1 MKTAKYIIIG
11 AMMTVIGAPVMAQNA
26 TSAVEQAT
34 QIIKSQAADKDR
46 DKQVTAV
53 FKTVKKDAKA
63 VAGIGRAYLDAKD
76 FDNAD
81 KYADLAIKANKNCAA
96 GYVLKGDICVMKDD
110 GGAASSWFENA
121 ITLDPQDPEGYR
133 RYAQINAK
141 ADPEGSIEKLEK
153 LRTIDPSYPVDLV
166 AAEIMSKTNNT
177 DWAIEYYSKA
187 SLNQMENYQLAEY
200 SMLLF
205 LKQKY
210 DESLK
215 VSSFGNNKFPRYGS
229 LNRLT
234 LFNNVNLEKYED
246 AIKYGDRLF
255 NASDDVKYSA
265 LDYIN
270 YGTALQKLKKNDEAI
285 AMFEKVAN
293 NRTFE
298 MTQRVSVYKNLSD
311 VYKSMGDYPKALE
324 YYEKYVKGQPQMTAN
339 IKNGLAQLYRTMAVD
354 ENTTPEQ
361 KQELVAKAD
370 KVFEEIAKEF
380 PTFEQSVTAQR
391 AKLPFILD
399 PEDKAGAAKPH
410 YDKLIEI
417 INGLDSKD
425 ASDLSQLKQALSYNI
440 VYFVKVNEDIAKAK
454 EYATKL
460 LEIDP
465 ENPMAKQVSELQ

>member
-11 AMMTVIGAPVMAQNA
+11 AMMTVISVPTMAQDA
-26 TSAVEQAT
+26 TSAIEQAT
-34 QIIKSQAADKDR
+34 KIIKSGAEDK

-63 VAGIGRAYLDAKD
+63 IAGIGRAYLDAKEY
-76 FDNAD
+76 DNAD

-121 ITLDPQDPEGYR
+121 TTLDPQDPEGYR

-141 ADPEGSIEKLEK
+141 ADPDGSIAKLEQ
-153 LRTIDPSYPVDLV
+153 LRSIDPSYPVDLV
-166 AAEIMSKTNNT
+166 AAEIQSKAGRA
-177 DWAIEYYSKA
+177 DAAIEYYSKVD
-187 SLNQMENYQLAEY
+187 LDKMEDYQLADY
-200 SMLLF
+200 ASTLF

-229 LNRLT
+229 LNRLS
-234 LFNNVNLEKYED
+234 LLNNVNLEKYEE
-246 AIKYGDRLF
+246 AIKFGERLF
-255 NASDDVKYSA
+255 NSSDDVKYTA

-285 AMFEKVAN
+285 KAFEKVVN
-293 NRTFE
+293 TRTFDME
-298 MTQRVSVYKNLSD
+298 QRISVYKNLSD

-324 YYEKYVKGQPQMTAN
+324 YYEKYVKGNQTKMTAN
-339 IKNGLAQLYRTMAVD
+339 IKNGLAQLYRTMAID
-354 ENTTPEQ
+354 ENSTPEQ
-361 KQELVAKAD
+361 KQEAVAKAD
-370 KVFEEIAKEF
+370 KVFSEIAEEF
-380 PTFEQSVTAQR
+380 PAFKQSVTAQR
-391 AKLPFILD
+391 AKLAFILD

-410 YDKLIEI
+410 YDQLIEI
-417 INGLDSKD
+417 INGLESKD
-425 ASDLSQLKQALSYNI
+425 ASDVAQLKQALSYNI

-454 EYATKL
+454 EYAAKL

-465 ENPMAKQVSELQ
+465 ENAMAKQVSELQ

>member
-11 AMMTVIGAPVMAQNA
+11 AMMTVISVPTMAQDA
-26 TSAVEQAT
+26 TSAIEQAT
-34 QIIKSQAADKDR
+34 KIIKSGAEDK

-63 VAGIGRAYLDAKD
+63 IAGIGRAYLNAKE

-121 ITLDPQDPEGYR
+121 NTMDPQDPEGYR
-133 RYAQINAK
+133 RYAQVNAK
-141 ADPEGSIEKLEK
+141 ADPDGSIAKLEQ
-153 LRTIDPSYPVDLV
+153 LRSIDPSYPVDLI
-166 AAEIMSKTNNT
+166 AAEIQSKAGRA
-177 DWAIEYYSKA
+177 DAAIEYYSKVN
-187 SLNQMENYQLAEY
+187 LDKMEDYQLADY
-200 SMLLF
+200 ASTLF

-229 LNRLT
+229 LNRLS
-234 LFNNVNLEKYED
+234 LLNNVNLEKYEE
-246 AIKYGDRLF
+246 AIKFGDRLF
-255 NASDDVKYSA
+255 NSSDDVKYTA

-285 AMFEKVAN
+285 KAFEKVVN
-293 NRTFE
+293 TRTFDME
-298 MTQRVSVYKNLSD
+298 QRISVFKNLSD

-324 YYEKYVKGQPQMTAN
+324 YYEKYVKGNQTKMTAN
-339 IKNGLAQLYRTMAVD
+339 IKNGLAQLYRTMAID
-354 ENTTPEQ
+354 ENSTPEQ
-361 KQELVAKAD
+361 KQEAIAKAD
-370 KVFEEIAKEF
+370 KVFSEIAEEF
-380 PTFEQSVTAQR
+380 PAFKQSVTAQR
-391 AKLPFILD
+391 AKLAFILD

-410 YDKLIEI
+410 YDQLIEI
-417 INGLDSKD
+417 INGLESKD
-425 ASDLSQLKQALSYNI
+425 ASDVAQLKQALSYNI

-454 EYATKL
+454 EYAAKL

-465 ENPMAKQVSELQ
+465 ENAMAKQVSELQ

>member
-11 AMMTVIGAPVMAQNA
+11 AMMTVISAPVMAQDA

-46 DKQVTAV
+46 DKQVAAV

-110 GGAASSWFENA
+110 GGAASGWFENA

-177 DWAIEYYSKA
+177 DRAIEYYSKA

-285 AMFEKVAN
+285 AMFEKVVN

-311 VYKSMGDYPKALE
+311 VYKSMGDYTKALE
-324 YYEKYVKGQPQMTAN
+324 FYEKYVKGQPQMTAN
-339 IKNGLAQLYRTMAVD
+339 IKNGLAQLYRTMAID
-354 ENTTPEQ
+354 EKTAPEQ

-440 VYFVKVNEDIAKAK
+440 VYFV
-454 EYATKL
+454 
-460 LEIDP
+460 
-465 ENPMAKQVSELQ
+465 

>member
-11 AMMTVIGAPVMAQNA
+11 AMMTVISAPAMAQDA

-34 QIIKSQAADKDR
+34 QIIKSQAADKDK

-110 GGAASSWFENA
+110 GGAASGWFENA

-177 DWAIEYYSKA
+177 DRAIEYYSKA

-270 YGTALQKLKKNDEAI
+270 YGTALQTLKKNDEAI
-285 AMFEKVAN
+285 AMFEKVVN

-311 VYKSMGDYPKALE
+311 VYKSMGDYTKALE
-324 YYEKYVKGQPQMTAN
+324 FYEKYVKGQPQMTAN
-339 IKNGLAQLYRTMAVD
+339 IKNGLAQLYRTMAID
-354 ENTTPEQ
+354 EKTAPEQ

>member
-11 AMMTVIGAPVMAQNA
+11 AMMTVISVPTMAQDA
-26 TSAVEQAT
+26 TSAIEQAT
-34 QIIKSQAADKDR
+34 KIIKSGAEDK

-63 VAGIGRAYLDAKD
+63 IAGIGRAYLDAKEY
-76 FDNAD
+76 DNAD

-121 ITLDPQDPEGYR
+121 TTLDPQDPEGYR

-141 ADPEGSIEKLEK
+141 ADPDGSIAKLEQ
-153 LRTIDPSYPVDLV
+153 LRSIDPSYPVDLV
-166 AAEIMSKTNNT
+166 AAEIQSKAGRA
-177 DWAIEYYSKA
+177 DAAIEYYSKVD
-187 SLNQMENYQLAEY
+187 LDKMEDYQLADY
-200 SMLLF
+200 ASTLF

-229 LNRLT
+229 LNRLS
-234 LFNNVNLEKYED
+234 LLNNVNLEKYEE
-246 AIKYGDRLF
+246 AIKFGDRLF
-255 NASDDVKYSA
+255 NSSDDVKYTA

-285 AMFEKVAN
+285 KAFEKVVN
-293 NRTFE
+293 TRTFDME
-298 MTQRVSVYKNLSD
+298 QRISVFKNLSD

-324 YYEKYVKGQPQMTAN
+324 YYEKYVKGNQTKMTAN
-339 IKNGLAQLYRTMAVD
+339 IKNGLAQLYRTMAID
-354 ENTTPEQ
+354 ENSTPEQ
-361 KQELVAKAD
+361 KQEAIAKAD
-370 KVFEEIAKEF
+370 KVFSEIAEEF
-380 PTFEQSVTAQR
+380 PAFKQAVTAQR

-399 PEDKAGAAKPH
+399 PYDQAGAAKPH
-410 YDKLIEI
+410 YDQLIEI
-417 INGLDSKD
+417 INGLESKD
-425 ASDLSQLKQALSYNI
+425 ASDVAQLKQALSYNI

-454 EYATKL
+454 EYAAKL

-465 ENPMAKQVSELQ
+465 ENAMAKQVSELQ

>member
-11 AMMTVIGAPVMAQNA
+11 AMMTVISVPTMAQDA
-26 TSAVEQAT
+26 TSAIEQAT
-34 QIIKSQAADKDR
+34 KIIKSGAEDK

-63 VAGIGRAYLDAKD
+63 IAGIGRAYLDAKEY
-76 FDNAD
+76 DNAD

-121 ITLDPQDPEGYR
+121 TTLDPQDPEGYR

-141 ADPEGSIEKLEK
+141 ADPDGSIAKLEQ
-153 LRTIDPSYPVDLV
+153 LRSIDPSYPVDLV
-166 AAEIMSKTNNT
+166 AAEIQSKAGRS
-177 DWAIEYYSKA
+177 DAAIEYYSKVD
-187 SLNQMENYQLAEY
+187 LDKMEDYQLADY
-200 SMLLF
+200 ASTLF

-229 LNRLT
+229 LNRLS
-234 LFNNVNLEKYED
+234 LLNNVNLEKYEE
-246 AIKYGDRLF
+246 AIKFGDRLF
-255 NASDDVKYSA
+255 NSSDDVKYTA

-285 AMFEKVAN
+285 KAFEKVVN
-293 NRTFE
+293 TRTFDME
-298 MTQRVSVYKNLSD
+298 QRISVFKNLSD

-324 YYEKYVKGQPQMTAN
+324 YYEKYVKGNQTKMTAN
-339 IKNGLAQLYRTMAVD
+339 IKNGLAQLYRTMAID
-354 ENTTPEQ
+354 ENSTPEQ
-361 KQELVAKAD
+361 KQEAIAKAD
-370 KVFEEIAKEF
+370 KVFSEIAEEF
-380 PTFEQSVTAQR
+380 PAFKQSVTAQR
-391 AKLPFILD
+391 AKLAFILD

-410 YDKLIEI
+410 YDQLIEI
-417 INGLDSKD
+417 INGLESKD
-425 ASDLSQLKQALSYNI
+425 ASDVAQLKQALSYNI
-440 VYFVKVNEDIAKAK
+440 VYFVKLNEDIAKAK
-454 EYATKL
+454 EYAAKL

-465 ENPMAKQVSELQ
+465 ENAMAKQVSELQ

>member
-11 AMMTVIGAPVMAQNA
+11 AMMTVISAPVMAQDA

-46 DKQVTAV
+46 DKQVAAV

-110 GGAASSWFENA
+110 GGAASGWFENA

-166 AAEIMSKTNNT
+166 AAEIMSKTNNS
-177 DWAIEYYSKA
+177 DRAIEYYSKA

-311 VYKSMGDYPKALE
+311 VYKSMGDYTKALE
-324 YYEKYVKGQPQMTAN
+324 FYEKYVKGQPQMTAN
-339 IKNGLAQLYRTMAVD
+339 IKNGLAQLYRTMAID
-354 ENTTPEQ
+354 EKTAPEQ

>member
-11 AMMTVIGAPVMAQNA
+11 AMMTVISVPTMAQDA
-26 TSAVEQAT
+26 TSAIEQAT
-34 QIIKSQAADKDR
+34 KIIKSGAEDK

-63 VAGIGRAYLDAKD
+63 IAGIGRAYLDAKEY
-76 FDNAD
+76 DNAD

-121 ITLDPQDPEGYR
+121 TTLDPQDPEGYR

-141 ADPEGSIEKLEK
+141 ADPDGSIAKLEQ
-153 LRTIDPSYPVDLV
+153 LRSIDPSYPVDLV
-166 AAEIMSKTNNT
+166 AAEIQSKAGRA
-177 DWAIEYYSKA
+177 DAAIEYYSKVD
-187 SLNQMENYQLAEY
+187 LDKMEDYQLADY
-200 SMLLF
+200 ASTLF

-229 LNRLT
+229 LNRLS
-234 LFNNVNLEKYED
+234 LLNNVNLEKYEE
-246 AIKYGDRLF
+246 AIKFGDRLF
-255 NASDDVKYSA
+255 NSSDDVKYTA

-285 AMFEKVAN
+285 KAFEKVVN
-293 NRTFE
+293 TRTFDME
-298 MTQRVSVYKNLSD
+298 QRISVFKNLSD

-324 YYEKYVKGQPQMTAN
+324 YYEKYVKGNQTKMTAN
-339 IKNGLAQLYRTMAVD
+339 IKNGLAQLYRTMAID
-354 ENTTPEQ
+354 ENSTPEQ
-361 KQELVAKAD
+361 KQEAIAKAD
-370 KVFEEIAKEF
+370 KVFSEIAEEF
-380 PTFEQSVTAQR
+380 PAFKQAVTAQR

-410 YDKLIEI
+410 YDQLIEI
-417 INGLDSKD
+417 INGLESKD
-425 ASDLSQLKQALSYNI
+425 ASDVAQLKQALSYNI

-454 EYATKL
+454 EYAAKL

-465 ENPMAKQVSELQ
+465 ENAMAKQVSELQ

>member
-11 AMMTVIGAPVMAQNA
+11 AMMTVISAPVMAQDA

-110 GGAASSWFENA
+110 GGAASGWFENA

-177 DWAIEYYSKA
+177 DRAIEYYSKA

-285 AMFEKVAN
+285 AMFEKVVN

-311 VYKSMGDYPKALE
+311 VYKSMGDYTKALE
-324 YYEKYVKGQPQMTAN
+324 FYEKYVKGQPQMTAN
-339 IKNGLAQLYRTMAVD
+339 IKNGLAQLYRTMAID
-354 ENTTPEQ
+354 EKTAPEQ

-417 INGLDSKD
+417 INGLDNKD

>member
-11 AMMTVIGAPVMAQNA
+11 AMMTVISAPVMAQDA

-34 QIIKSQAADKDR
+34 QIIKSQAADKD
-46 DKQVTAV
+46 KQVTAV
-53 FKTVKKDAKA
+53 FKTVKKDPKA

-76 FDNAD
+76 YDNAD

-141 ADPEGSIEKLEK
+141 ADPDGSIEKLEK

-177 DWAIEYYSKA
+177 DKAIEYYSKA
-187 SLNQMENYQLAEY
+187 GLDKMENYQLAEY

-215 VSSFGNNKFPRYGS
+215 VSSFGNNKFPR
-229 LNRLT
+229 
-234 LFNNVNLEKYED
+234 
-246 AIKYGDRLF
+246 
-255 NASDDVKYSA
+255 
-265 LDYIN
+265 YIN

-454 EYATKL
+454 EYAAKL

>member
-11 AMMTVIGAPVMAQNA
+11 AMMTVISVPTMAQDA
-26 TSAVEQAT
+26 TSAIEQAT
-34 QIIKSQAADKDR
+34 KIIKSGAEDK

-63 VAGIGRAYLDAKD
+63 IAGIGRAYLDAKEY
-76 FDNAD
+76 DNAD

-121 ITLDPQDPEGYR
+121 TTLDPQDPEGYR

-141 ADPEGSIEKLEK
+141 ADPDGSIAKLEQ
-153 LRTIDPSYPVDLV
+153 LRSIDPSYPVDLV
-166 AAEIMSKTNNT
+166 AAEIQSKAGRA
-177 DWAIEYYSKA
+177 DAAIEYYSKVD
-187 SLNQMENYQLAEY
+187 LNKMEDYQLADY
-200 SMLLF
+200 ASTLF

-229 LNRLT
+229 LNRLS
-234 LFNNVNLEKYED
+234 LLNNVNLEKYEE
-246 AIKYGDRLF
+246 AIKFGDRLF
-255 NASDDVKYSA
+255 NSSDDVKYTA

-285 AMFEKVAN
+285 KAFEKVVN
-293 NRTFE
+293 TRTFDME
-298 MTQRVSVYKNLSD
+298 QRISVFKNLSD

-324 YYEKYVKGQPQMTAN
+324 YYEKYVKGNQTKMTAN
-339 IKNGLAQLYRTMAVD
+339 IKNGLAQLYRTIAID
-354 ENTTPEQ
+354 ENSTPEQ
-361 KQELVAKAD
+361 KQEAIAKAD
-370 KVFEEIAKEF
+370 KVFSEIAEEF
-380 PTFEQSVTAQR
+380 PAFKQSVTAQR
-391 AKLPFILD
+391 AKLAFILD

-410 YDKLIEI
+410 YDQLIEI
-417 INGLDSKD
+417 INGLESKD
-425 ASDLSQLKQALSYNI
+425 ASDVAQLKQALSYNI

-454 EYATKL
+454 EYAAKL

-465 ENPMAKQVSELQ
+465 ENAMAKQVSELQ

>member
-11 AMMTVIGAPVMAQNA
+11 AMMTVISVPTMAQDA
-26 TSAVEQAT
+26 TSAIEQAT
-34 QIIKSQAADKDR
+34 KIIKSGAEDK

-63 VAGIGRAYLDAKD
+63 IAGIGRAYLDAKEY
-76 FDNAD
+76 DNAD

-110 GGAASSWFENA
+110 GGAASGWFENA
-121 ITLDPQDPEGYR
+121 TTLDPQDPEGYR

-141 ADPEGSIEKLEK
+141 ADPDGSIAKLEQ
-153 LRTIDPSYPVDLV
+153 LRSIDPSYPVDLV
-166 AAEIMSKTNNT
+166 AAEIQSKAGRA
-177 DWAIEYYSKA
+177 DAAIEYYSKVD
-187 SLNQMENYQLAEY
+187 LDKMEDYQLADY
-200 SMLLF
+200 ASTLF

-229 LNRLT
+229 LNRLS
-234 LFNNVNLEKYED
+234 LLNNVNLEKYEE
-246 AIKYGDRLF
+246 AIKFGERLF
-255 NASDDVKYSA
+255 NSSDDVKYTA

-285 AMFEKVAN
+285 KAFEKVVN
-293 NRTFE
+293 TRTFDME
-298 MTQRVSVYKNLSD
+298 QRISVFKNLSD

-324 YYEKYVKGQPQMTAN
+324 YYEKYVKGNQTKMTAN
-339 IKNGLAQLYRTMAVD
+339 IKNGLAQLYRTMAID
-354 ENTTPEQ
+354 ENSTPEQ
-361 KQELVAKAD
+361 KQEAIAKAD
-370 KVFEEIAKEF
+370 KVFSEIAEEF
-380 PTFEQSVTAQR
+380 PAFKQSVTAQR
-391 AKLPFILD
+391 AKLAFILD

-410 YDKLIEI
+410 YDQLIEI
-417 INGLDSKD
+417 INGLESKD
-425 ASDLSQLKQALSYNI
+425 ASDVAQLKQALSYNI

-454 EYATKL
+454 EYAAKL

-465 ENPMAKQVSELQ
+465 ENAMAKQVAELQ

>member
-11 AMMTVIGAPVMAQNA
+11 AMMTVISVPTMAQDA
-26 TSAVEQAT
+26 TSAIEQAT
-34 QIIKSQAADKDR
+34 KIIKSGAEDK

-63 VAGIGRAYLDAKD
+63 IAGIGRAYLDAKEY
-76 FDNAD
+76 DNAD

-121 ITLDPQDPEGYR
+121 TTLDPQDPEGYR

-141 ADPEGSIEKLEK
+141 ADPDGSIAKLEQ
-153 LRTIDPSYPVDLV
+153 LRSIDPSYPVDLV
-166 AAEIMSKTNNT
+166 AAEIQSKAGRA
-177 DWAIEYYSKA
+177 DAAIEYYSKVD
-187 SLNQMENYQLAEY
+187 LDKMEDYQLADY
-200 SMLLF
+200 ASTLF

-229 LNRLT
+229 LNRLS
-234 LFNNVNLEKYED
+234 LLNNVNLEKYEE
-246 AIKYGDRLF
+246 AIKFGDRLF
-255 NASDDVKYSA
+255 NSSDDVKYTA

-285 AMFEKVAN
+285 KAFEKVVN
-293 NRTFE
+293 TRTFDME
-298 MTQRVSVYKNLSD
+298 QRISVFKNLSD

-324 YYEKYVKGQPQMTAN
+324 YYEKYVKGNQTKMTAN
-339 IKNGLAQLYRTMAVD
+339 IKNGLAQLYRTMAID
-354 ENTTPEQ
+354 ENSTPEQ
-361 KQELVAKAD
+361 KQEAVAKAD
-370 KVFEEIAKEF
+370 KVFSEIAEEF
-380 PTFEQSVTAQR
+380 PAFKQAVTAQR
-391 AKLPFILD
+391 AKLAFILD

-410 YDKLIEI
+410 YDQLIEI
-417 INGLDSKD
+417 INGLESKD
-425 ASDLSQLKQALSYNI
+425 ASDVAQLKQALSYNI

-454 EYATKL
+454 EYAAKL

-465 ENPMAKQVSELQ
+465 ENAMAKQVAELQ

>member
-11 AMMTVIGAPVMAQNA
+11 AMMTVISVPTMAQDA
-26 TSAVEQAT
+26 TSAIEQAT
-34 QIIKSQAADKDR
+34 KIIKSGAEDK

-63 VAGIGRAYLDAKD
+63 IAGIGRAYLDAKEY
-76 FDNAD
+76 DNAD

-121 ITLDPQDPEGYR
+121 TTLDPQDPEGYR

-141 ADPEGSIEKLEK
+141 ADPDGSIAKLEQ
-153 LRTIDPSYPVDLV
+153 LRSIDPSYPVDLV
-166 AAEIMSKTNNT
+166 AAEIQSKAGRA
-177 DWAIEYYSKA
+177 DAAIEYYSKVD
-187 SLNQMENYQLAEY
+187 LDKMEDYQLADY
-200 SMLLF
+200 ASTLF

-229 LNRLT
+229 LNRLS
-234 LFNNVNLEKYED
+234 LLNNVNLEKYEE
-246 AIKYGDRLF
+246 AIKFGERLF
-255 NASDDVKYSA
+255 NSSDDVKYTA

-285 AMFEKVAN
+285 KAFEKVVN
-293 NRTFE
+293 TRTFDME
-298 MTQRVSVYKNLSD
+298 QRISVFKNLSD

-324 YYEKYVKGQPQMTAN
+324 YYEKYVKGNQTKMTAN
-339 IKNGLAQLYRTMAVD
+339 IKNGLAQLYRTMAID
-354 ENTTPEQ
+354 ENSTPEQ
-361 KQELVAKAD
+361 KQEAIAKAD
-370 KVFEEIAKEF
+370 KVFSEIAEEF
-380 PTFEQSVTAQR
+380 PAFKQAVTAQR
-391 AKLPFILD
+391 AKLAFILD

-410 YDKLIEI
+410 YDQLIEI
-417 INGLDSKD
+417 INGLESKD
-425 ASDLSQLKQALSYNI
+425 ASDVAQLKQALSYNI

-454 EYATKL
+454 EYAAKL

-465 ENPMAKQVSELQ
+465 ENAMAKQVAELQ

>member
-11 AMMTVIGAPVMAQNA
+11 AMMTVISVPTMAQDA
-26 TSAVEQAT
+26 TSAIEQAT
-34 QIIKSQAADKDR
+34 KIIKSGAEDK

-63 VAGIGRAYLDAKD
+63 IAGIGRAYLDAKEY
-76 FDNAD
+76 DNAD

-121 ITLDPQDPEGYR
+121 TTLDPQDPEGYR

-141 ADPEGSIEKLEK
+141 ADPDGSIAKLEQ
-153 LRTIDPSYPVDLV
+153 LRSIDPSYPVDLV
-166 AAEIMSKTNNT
+166 AAEIQSKAGRA
-177 DWAIEYYSKA
+177 DAAIEYYSKVD
-187 SLNQMENYQLAEY
+187 LDKMEDYQLADY
-200 SMLLF
+200 ASTLF

-229 LNRLT
+229 LNRLS
-234 LFNNVNLEKYED
+234 LLNNVNLEKYEE
-246 AIKYGDRLF
+246 AIKFGDRLF
-255 NASDDVKYSA
+255 NSSDDVKYTA

-285 AMFEKVAN
+285 KAFEKVVN
-293 NRTFE
+293 TRTFDME
-298 MTQRVSVYKNLSD
+298 QRISVFKNLSD

-324 YYEKYVKGQPQMTAN
+324 YYEKYVKGNQTKMTAN
-339 IKNGLAQLYRTMAVD
+339 IKNGLAQLYRTIAID
-354 ENTTPEQ
+354 ENSTPEQ
-361 KQELVAKAD
+361 KQEAIAKAD
-370 KVFEEIAKEF
+370 KVFSEIAEEF
-380 PTFEQSVTAQR
+380 PAFKQSVTAQR
-391 AKLPFILD
+391 AKLAFILD

-410 YDKLIEI
+410 YDQLIEI
-417 INGLDSKD
+417 INGLESKD
-425 ASDLSQLKQALSYNI
+425 ASDVAQLKQALSYNI

-454 EYATKL
+454 EYAAKL

-465 ENPMAKQVSELQ
+465 ENAMAKQVAELQ

>member
-11 AMMTVIGAPVMAQNA
+11 AMMTVISVPTMAQDA
-26 TSAVEQAT
+26 TSAIEQAT
-34 QIIKSQAADKDR
+34 KIIKSGAEDK

-76 FDNAD
+76 YDNAD

-121 ITLDPQDPEGYR
+121 TTLDPQDPEGYR

-141 ADPEGSIEKLEK
+141 ADPDGSIAKLEQ
-153 LRTIDPSYPVDLV
+153 LRSIDPSYPVDLV
-166 AAEIMSKTNNT
+166 AAEIQSKAGRA
-177 DWAIEYYSKA
+177 DAAIEYYAKVD
-187 SLNQMENYQLAEY
+187 LDKMEDYQLADY
-200 SMLLF
+200 ASTLF

-210 DESLK
+210 EESLK

-229 LNRLT
+229 LNRLS
-234 LFNNVNLEKYED
+234 LLNNVNLEKYEE
-246 AIKYGDRLF
+246 AIKFGERLF
-255 NASDDVKYSA
+255 NSSDDVKYTA

-285 AMFEKVAN
+285 KAFEKVVN
-293 NRTFE
+293 TRTFDME
-298 MTQRVSVYKNLSD
+298 QRISVFKNLSD

-324 YYEKYVKGQPQMTAN
+324 YYEKYVKGNQTKMTAN
-339 IKNGLAQLYRTMAVD
+339 IKNGLAQLYRTMAID
-354 ENTTPEQ
+354 ENSTPEQ
-361 KQELVAKAD
+361 KQEAIAKAD
-370 KVFEEIAKEF
+370 KVFSEIAEEF
-380 PTFEQSVTAQR
+380 PAFKQAVTAQR

-399 PEDKAGAAKPH
+399 PYDQAGAAKPH
-410 YDKLIEI
+410 YDQLIEI
-417 INGLDSKD
+417 INGLESKD
-425 ASDLSQLKQALSYNI
+425 ASDTKQLKEALSYNM
-440 VYFVKVNEDIAKAK
+440 VYYVKISEDIAKAK
-454 EYATKL
+454 EYANKI

-465 ENPMAKQVSELQ
+465 ENAMAKQVAELQ

>member
-11 AMMTVIGAPVMAQNA
+11 AMMTVISVPTMAQDA
-26 TSAVEQAT
+26 TSAIEQAT
-34 QIIKSQAADKDR
+34 KIIKSGAEDK

-63 VAGIGRAYLDAKD
+63 IAGIGRAYLDAKEY
-76 FDNAD
+76 DNAD

-121 ITLDPQDPEGYR
+121 TTLDPQDPEGYR

-141 ADPEGSIEKLEK
+141 ADPDGSIAKLEQ
-153 LRTIDPSYPVDLV
+153 LRSIDPSYPVDLV
-166 AAEIMSKTNNT
+166 AAEIQSKAGRA
-177 DWAIEYYSKA
+177 DAAIEYYSKVD
-187 SLNQMENYQLAEY
+187 LDKMEDYQLADY
-200 SMLLF
+200 ASTLF

-229 LNRLT
+229 LNRLS
-234 LFNNVNLEKYED
+234 LLNNVNLEKYEE
-246 AIKYGDRLF
+246 AIKFGERIF
-255 NASDDVKYSA
+255 NSSDDVKYTA

-285 AMFEKVAN
+285 KAFEKVVN
-293 NRTFE
+293 TRTFDME
-298 MTQRVSVYKNLSD
+298 QRISVFKNLSD

-324 YYEKYVKGQPQMTAN
+324 YYEKYVKGNQTKMTAN
-339 IKNGLAQLYRTMAVD
+339 IKNGLAQLYRTMAID
-354 ENTTPEQ
+354 ENSTPEQ
-361 KQELVAKAD
+361 KQEAIAKAD
-370 KVFEEIAKEF
+370 KVFSEIAEEF
-380 PTFEQSVTAQR
+380 PAFNQAVTAQR

-425 ASDLSQLKQALSYNI
+425 ASDTKQLKEALSYNI
-440 VYFVKVNEDIAKAK
+440 VYFIRVNEDIPKAK
-454 EYATKL
+454 EYAAKL

-465 ENPMAKQVSELQ
+465 ENAMAKQVSELQ

>member
-11 AMMTVIGAPVMAQNA
+11 AMMTVISVPTMAQDA
-26 TSAVEQAT
+26 TSAIEQAT
-34 QIIKSQAADKDR
+34 KIIKSGAEDK

-63 VAGIGRAYLDAKD
+63 IAGIGRAYLNAKE

-141 ADPEGSIEKLEK
+141 ADPDGSIAKLEQ
-153 LRTIDPSYPVDLV
+153 LRSIDPSYPVDLV
-166 AAEIMSKTNNT
+166 AAEIQSKAGRA
-177 DWAIEYYSKA
+177 DAAIEYYSKVD
-187 SLNQMENYQLAEY
+187 LDKMEDYQLADY
-200 SMLLF
+200 ASTLF

-229 LNRLT
+229 LNRLS
-234 LFNNVNLEKYED
+234 LLNNVNLEKYEE
-246 AIKYGDRLF
+246 AIKFGDRLF
-255 NASDDVKYSA
+255 NSSDDVKYTA

-285 AMFEKVAN
+285 KAFEKVVN
-293 NRTFE
+293 TRTFDME
-298 MTQRVSVYKNLSD
+298 QRISVFKNLSD

-324 YYEKYVKGQPQMTAN
+324 YYEKYVKGNQTKMTAN
-339 IKNGLAQLYRTMAVD
+339 IKNGLAQLYRTMAID
-354 ENTTPEQ
+354 ENSTPEQ
-361 KQELVAKAD
+361 KQEAIAKAD
-370 KVFEEIAKEF
+370 KVFSEIAEEF
-380 PTFEQSVTAQR
+380 PAFKQSVTAQR
-391 AKLPFILD
+391 AKLAFILD

-410 YDKLIEI
+410 YDQLIEI
-417 INGLDSKD
+417 INGLESKD
-425 ASDLSQLKQALSYNI
+425 ASDVAQLKQALSYNI

-454 EYATKL
+454 EYAAKL

-465 ENPMAKQVSELQ
+465 ENAMAKQVSELQ

>member
-11 AMMTVIGAPVMAQNA
+11 AMMTVISVPTMAQDA
-26 TSAVEQAT
+26 TSAIEQAT
-34 QIIKSQAADKDR
+34 KIIKSGAEDK

-63 VAGIGRAYLDAKD
+63 IAGIGRAYLDAKEY
-76 FDNAD
+76 DNAD

-121 ITLDPQDPEGYR
+121 TTLDPQDPEGYR

-141 ADPEGSIEKLEK
+141 ADPDGSIAKLEQ
-153 LRTIDPSYPVDLV
+153 LRSIDPSYPVDLV
-166 AAEIMSKTNNT
+166 AAEIQSKAGRA
-177 DWAIEYYSKA
+177 DAAIEYYSKVD
-187 SLNQMENYQLAEY
+187 LNKMEDYQLADY
-200 SMLLF
+200 ASTLF

-229 LNRLT
+229 LNRLS
-234 LFNNVNLEKYED
+234 LLNNVNLEKYEE
-246 AIKYGDRLF
+246 AIKFGERLF
-255 NASDDVKYSA
+255 NSSDDVKYTA

-285 AMFEKVAN
+285 KAFEKVVN
-293 NRTFE
+293 TRTFDME
-298 MTQRVSVYKNLSD
+298 QRISVFKNLSD

-324 YYEKYVKGQPQMTAN
+324 YYEKYVKGNQTKMTAN
-339 IKNGLAQLYRTMAVD
+339 IKNGLAQLYRTMAID
-354 ENTTPEQ
+354 ENSTPEQ
-361 KQELVAKAD
+361 KQEAIAKAD
-370 KVFEEIAKEF
+370 KVFSEIAEEF
-380 PTFEQSVTAQR
+380 PAFKQAVTAQR
-391 AKLPFILD
+391 AKLAFILD

-410 YDKLIEI
+410 YDQLIEI
-417 INGLDSKD
+417 INGLESKD
-425 ASDLSQLKQALSYNI
+425 ASDVAQLKQALSYNI

-454 EYATKL
+454 EYAAKL

-465 ENPMAKQVSELQ
+465 ENAMAKQVSELQ

>member
-11 AMMTVIGAPVMAQNA
+11 AMMTVISAPVMAQDA

-34 QIIKSQAADKDR
+34 QIIKSQAADKD
-46 DKQVTAV
+46 KQVTAV
-53 FKTVKKDAKA
+53 FKTVKKDPKA

-76 FDNAD
+76 YDNAD

-141 ADPEGSIEKLEK
+141 ADPDGSIEKLEK

-177 DWAIEYYSKA
+177 DKAIEYYSKA
-187 SLNQMENYQLAEY
+187 GLDKMENYQLAEY

-229 LNRLT
+229 LHRLS

-246 AIKYGDRLF
+246 AIKFGERLF
-255 NASDDVKYSA
+255 NASDDVKYTA

-285 AMFEKVAN
+285 KMFEKVVDT
-293 NRTFE
+293 RTFD
-298 MTQRVSVYKNLSD
+298 MDTRISVFKNLSD
-311 VYKSMGDYPKALE
+311 VYKSMSDYPKALE
-324 YYEKYVKGQPQMTAN
+324 YYEKYVKGNQGKMTAN
-339 IKNGLAQLYRTMAVD
+339 IKNGLAQLYRTMAID
-354 ENTTPEQ
+354 ENSTPEQ
-361 KQELVAKAD
+361 KQEAIAKAD
-370 KVFEEIAKEF
+370 KVFSEIAEEF
-380 PTFEQSVTAQR
+380 PAFNQAVTAQR

-425 ASDLSQLKQALSYNI
+425 ASDTKQLKEALSYNI
-440 VYFVKVNEDIAKAK
+440 VYFIRVNEDIPKAK
-454 EYATKL
+454 EYAAKL

-465 ENPMAKQVSELQ
+465 ENAMAKQVSELQ

>member
-11 AMMTVIGAPVMAQNA
+11 AMMTVISVPTMAQDA
-26 TSAVEQAT
+26 TSAIEQAT
-34 QIIKSQAADKDR
+34 KIIKSGAEDK

-63 VAGIGRAYLDAKD
+63 IAGIGRAYLDAKEY
-76 FDNAD
+76 DNAD

-121 ITLDPQDPEGYR
+121 TTLDPQDPEGYR

-141 ADPEGSIEKLEK
+141 ADPDGSIAKLEQ

-166 AAEIMSKTNNT
+166 AAEIQSKAGRA
-177 DWAIEYYSKA
+177 DAAIEYYSKVD
-187 SLNQMENYQLAEY
+187 LNKMEDYQLADY
-200 SMLLF
+200 ASTLF

-229 LNRLT
+229 LNRLS
-234 LFNNVNLEKYED
+234 LLNNVNLEKYEE
-246 AIKYGDRLF
+246 AIKFGDRLF
-255 NASDDVKYSA
+255 NSSDDVKYTA

-285 AMFEKVAN
+285 KAFEKVVN
-293 NRTFE
+293 TRTFDME
-298 MTQRVSVYKNLSD
+298 QRISVFKNLSD

-324 YYEKYVKGQPQMTAN
+324 YYEKYVKGNQTKMTAN
-339 IKNGLAQLYRTMAVD
+339 IKNGLAQLYRTIAID
-354 ENTTPEQ
+354 ENSTPEQ
-361 KQELVAKAD
+361 KQEAIAKAD
-370 KVFEEIAKEF
+370 KVFSEIAEEF
-380 PTFEQSVTAQR
+380 PAFKQSVTAQR
-391 AKLPFILD
+391 AKLAFILD

-410 YDKLIEI
+410 YDQLIEI
-417 INGLDSKD
+417 INGLESKD
-425 ASDLSQLKQALSYNI
+425 ASDVAQLKQALSYNI

-454 EYATKL
+454 EYAAKL

-465 ENPMAKQVSELQ
+465 ENAMAKQVSELQ

>member
-1 MKTAKYIIIG
+1 
-11 AMMTVIGAPVMAQNA
+11 
-26 TSAVEQAT
+26 
-34 QIIKSQAADKDR
+34 
-46 DKQVTAV
+46 
-53 FKTVKKDAKA
+53 
-63 VAGIGRAYLDAKD
+63 
-76 FDNAD
+76 
-81 KYADLAIKANKNCAA
+81 
-96 GYVLKGDICVMKDD
+96 
-110 GGAASSWFENA
+110 
-121 ITLDPQDPEGYR
+121 
-133 RYAQINAK
+133 
-141 ADPEGSIEKLEK
+141 
-153 LRTIDPSYPVDLV
+153 
-166 AAEIMSKTNNT
+166 
-177 DWAIEYYSKA
+177 
-187 SLNQMENYQLAEY
+187 MENYQLAEY

-285 AMFEKVAN
+285 AMFEKVVN

-311 VYKSMGDYPKALE
+311 VYKSMGDYTKALE
-324 YYEKYVKGQPQMTAN
+324 FYEKYVKGQPQMTAN
-339 IKNGLAQLYRTMAVD
+339 IKNGLAQLYRTMAID
-354 ENTTPEQ
+354 EKTAPEQ

>member
-11 AMMTVIGAPVMAQNA
+11 AMMTVISAPVMAQDA

-46 DKQVTAV
+46 DKQVAAV

-110 GGAASSWFENA
+110 GGAASGWFENA

-177 DWAIEYYSKA
+177 DRAIEYYSKA

-285 AMFEKVAN
+285 AMFEKVVN

-311 VYKSMGDYPKALE
+311 VYKSMGDYTKALE
-324 YYEKYVKGQPQMTAN
+324 FYEKYVKGQPQMTAN
-339 IKNGLAQLYRTMAVD
+339 IKNGLAQLYRTMAID
-354 ENTTPEQ
+354 EKTAPEQ

>member
-11 AMMTVIGAPVMAQNA
+11 AMMTVISVPTMAQDA
-26 TSAVEQAT
+26 TSAIEQAT
-34 QIIKSQAADKDR
+34 KIIKSGAEDK

-63 VAGIGRAYLDAKD
+63 IAGIGRAYLDAKEY
-76 FDNAD
+76 DNAD

-121 ITLDPQDPEGYR
+121 TTLDPQDPEGYR

-141 ADPEGSIEKLEK
+141 ADPDGSIAKLEQ
-153 LRTIDPSYPVDLV
+153 LRSIDPSYPVDLV
-166 AAEIMSKTNNT
+166 AAEIQSKAGRA
-177 DWAIEYYSKA
+177 DAAIEYYSKVD
-187 SLNQMENYQLAEY
+187 LDKMEDYQLADY
-200 SMLLF
+200 ASTLF

-229 LNRLT
+229 LNRLS
-234 LFNNVNLEKYED
+234 LLNNVNLEKYEE
-246 AIKYGDRLF
+246 AIKFGERLF
-255 NASDDVKYSA
+255 NSSDDVKYTA

-285 AMFEKVAN
+285 KAFEKVVN
-293 NRTFE
+293 TRTFDME
-298 MTQRVSVYKNLSD
+298 QRISVFKNLSD

-324 YYEKYVKGQPQMTAN
+324 YYEKYVKGNQTKMTAN
-339 IKNGLAQLYRTMAVD
+339 IKNGLAQHYRTMAID
-354 ENTTPEQ
+354 ENSTPEQ
-361 KQELVAKAD
+361 KQEAIAKAD
-370 KVFEEIAKEF
+370 KVFSEIAEEF
-380 PTFEQSVTAQR
+380 PAFKQSVTAQR
-391 AKLPFILD
+391 AKLAFILD

-410 YDKLIEI
+410 YDQLIEI
-417 INGLDSKD
+417 INGLESKD
-425 ASDLSQLKQALSYNI
+425 ASDVAQLKQALSYNI

-454 EYATKL
+454 EYAAKL

-465 ENPMAKQVSELQ
+465 ENAMAKQVAELQ

>member
-11 AMMTVIGAPVMAQNA
+11 AMMTVISAPVMAQDA

-110 GGAASSWFENA
+110 GGAASGWFENA

-166 AAEIMSKTNNT
+166 AAEIMSKTNNS
-177 DWAIEYYSKA
+177 DRAIEYYSKA

-285 AMFEKVAN
+285 AMFEKVVN

-311 VYKSMGDYPKALE
+311 VYKSMGDYTKALE
-324 YYEKYVKGQPQMTAN
+324 FYEKYVKGQPQMTAN

>member
-1 MKTAKYIIIG
+1 
-11 AMMTVIGAPVMAQNA
+11 MTVISVPTMAQDA
-26 TSAVEQAT
+26 TSAIEQAT
-34 QIIKSQAADKDR
+34 KIIKSGAEDK

-63 VAGIGRAYLDAKD
+63 IAGIGRAYLDAKEY
-76 FDNAD
+76 DNAD

-121 ITLDPQDPEGYR
+121 TTLDPQDPEGYR

-141 ADPEGSIEKLEK
+141 ADPDGSIAKLEQ
-153 LRTIDPSYPVDLV
+153 LRSIDPSYPVDLV
-166 AAEIMSKTNNT
+166 AAEIQSKAGRA
-177 DWAIEYYSKA
+177 DAAIEYYSKVD
-187 SLNQMENYQLAEY
+187 LDKMEDYQLADY
-200 SMLLF
+200 ASTLF

-229 LNRLT
+229 LNRLS
-234 LFNNVNLEKYED
+234 LLNNVNLEKYEE
-246 AIKYGDRLF
+246 AIKFGNRLF
-255 NASDDVKYSA
+255 NSSDDVKYTA

-285 AMFEKVAN
+285 KAFEKVVN
-293 NRTFE
+293 TRTFDME
-298 MTQRVSVYKNLSD
+298 QRISVYKNLSD

-324 YYEKYVKGQPQMTAN
+324 YYEKYVKGNQTKMTAN
-339 IKNGLAQLYRTMAVD
+339 IKNGLAQLYRTMAID
-354 ENTTPEQ
+354 ENSTPEQ
-361 KQELVAKAD
+361 KQEAVAKAD
-370 KVFEEIAKEF
+370 KVFSEIAEEF
-380 PTFEQSVTAQR
+380 PAFKQAVTAQR
-391 AKLPFILD
+391 AKLAFILD

-410 YDKLIEI
+410 YDQLIEI
-417 INGLDSKD
+417 INGLESKD
-425 ASDLSQLKQALSYNI
+425 ASDVAQLKQALSYNI

-454 EYATKL
+454 EYAAKL

-465 ENPMAKQVSELQ
+465 ENAMAKQVSELQ

>member
-11 AMMTVIGAPVMAQNA
+11 AMMTVISVPTMAQDA
-26 TSAVEQAT
+26 TSAIEQAT
-34 QIIKSQAADKDR
+34 KIIKSGAEDK

-63 VAGIGRAYLDAKD
+63 IAGIGRAYLDAKEY
-76 FDNAD
+76 DNAD

-121 ITLDPQDPEGYR
+121 TTLDPQDPEGYR

-141 ADPEGSIEKLEK
+141 ADPDGSIAKLEQ
-153 LRTIDPSYPVDLV
+153 LRSIDPSYPVDLV
-166 AAEIMSKTNNT
+166 AAEIQSKAGRS
-177 DWAIEYYSKA
+177 DAAIEYYSKVD
-187 SLNQMENYQLAEY
+187 LDKMEDYQLADY
-200 SMLLF
+200 ASTLF

-229 LNRLT
+229 LNRLS
-234 LFNNVNLEKYED
+234 LLNNVNLEKYEE
-246 AIKYGDRLF
+246 AIKFGERLF
-255 NASDDVKYSA
+255 NSSDDVKYTA

-285 AMFEKVAN
+285 KAFEKVVN
-293 NRTFE
+293 TRTFDME
-298 MTQRVSVYKNLSD
+298 QRISVFKNLSD

-324 YYEKYVKGQPQMTAN
+324 YYEKYVKGNQTKMTAN
-339 IKNGLAQLYRTMAVD
+339 IKNGLAQLYRTMAID
-354 ENTTPEQ
+354 ENSTPEQ
-361 KQELVAKAD
+361 KQEAIAKAD
-370 KVFEEIAKEF
+370 KVFSEIADEF
-380 PTFEQSVTAQR
+380 PAFKQAVTAQR
-391 AKLPFILD
+391 AKLAFILD

-410 YDKLIEI
+410 YDQLIEI
-417 INGLDSKD
+417 INGLESKD
-425 ASDLSQLKQALSYNI
+425 ASDVAQLKQALSYNI

-454 EYATKL
+454 EYAAKL

-465 ENPMAKQVSELQ
+465 ENAMAKQVAELQ

>member
-11 AMMTVIGAPVMAQNA
+11 AMMTVISAPVMAQDA

-46 DKQVTAV
+46 DKQVAAV

-110 GGAASSWFENA
+110 GGAASGWFENA

-141 ADPEGSIEKLEK
+141 ADPEGSFEKLEK

-166 AAEIMSKTNNT
+166 AAEIMSKTNNS
-177 DWAIEYYSKA
+177 DRAIEYYSKA

-311 VYKSMGDYPKALE
+311 VYKSMGDYTKALE
-324 YYEKYVKGQPQMTAN
+324 FYEKYVKGQPQMTAN
-339 IKNGLAQLYRTMAVD
+339 IKNGLAQLYRTMAID
-354 ENTTPEQ
+354 EKTAPEQ

>member
-11 AMMTVIGAPVMAQNA
+11 AMMTVISVPTMAQDA
-26 TSAVEQAT
+26 TSAIEQAT
-34 QIIKSQAADKDR
+34 KIIKSGAEDK

-63 VAGIGRAYLDAKD
+63 IAGIGRAYLDAKEY
-76 FDNAD
+76 DNAD

-121 ITLDPQDPEGYR
+121 TTLDPQDPEGYR

-141 ADPEGSIEKLEK
+141 ADPDGSIAKLEQ
-153 LRTIDPSYPVDLV
+153 LRSIDPSYPVDLV
-166 AAEIMSKTNNT
+166 AAEIQSKAGRA
-177 DWAIEYYSKA
+177 DAAIEYYSKVD
-187 SLNQMENYQLAEY
+187 LDKMEDYQLADY
-200 SMLLF
+200 ASTLF

-229 LNRLT
+229 LNRLS
-234 LFNNVNLEKYED
+234 LLNNVNLEKYEE
-246 AIKYGDRLF
+246 AIKFGDRLF
-255 NASDDVKYSA
+255 NSSDDVKYTA

-285 AMFEKVAN
+285 KAFEKVVN
-293 NRTFE
+293 TRTFDME
-298 MTQRVSVYKNLSD
+298 QRISVFKNLSD

-324 YYEKYVKGQPQMTAN
+324 YYEKYVKGNQTKMTAN
-339 IKNGLAQLYRTMAVD
+339 IKNGLAQLYRTMAID
-354 ENTTPEQ
+354 ENSTPEQ
-361 KQELVAKAD
+361 KQEAIAKAD
-370 KVFEEIAKEF
+370 KVFSEIAEEF
-380 PTFEQSVTAQR
+380 PAFKQAVTAQR
-391 AKLPFILD
+391 AKLAFILD

-410 YDKLIEI
+410 YDQLIEI
-417 INGLDSKD
+417 INGLESKD
-425 ASDLSQLKQALSYNI
+425 ASDVAQLKQALSYNI

-454 EYATKL
+454 EYAAKL

-465 ENPMAKQVSELQ
+465 ENAMAKQVSELQ